1 MKLVYKLLSRRI
13 SAWQWAGFFLAN
25 LLGTCIV
32 LGSVQFYHDV
42 APLFRSGDSFMKP
55 GYLVVAKHVSTLRT
69 LGGAGT
75 GFSPDEVD
83 ELRRQPFTRSVGEFT
98 PAGFEVYASVAAG
111 PGGPAFGTEMFF
123 EALPDAYVDVDLAH
137 WRYEPGSGEVPVVVP
152 RNYLNLYNF
161 GFARSRGLPTLSE
174 GMISLVGINLVLR
187 GPGGTM
193 RLRGRITGFSDRL
206 NTILVPQTF
215 MDEANARLAPD
226 ADKRPSRLIVEVKN
240 PADARIARF
249 LHDRGYDT
257 EADGDAAGKATY
269 FLRLTT
275 GLVMGVGVVICLLA
289 FYVLL
294 LSVFILL
301 QKHTEKLDTLLLLG
315 YTPAQAAR
323 PFHTL
328 CIGLNT
334 ATLLLATG
342 MAAWLR
348 TRYLPAFGELY
359 PAYEAGPVWPALATA
374 LGLYLLTAALHYACV
389 SRKVAAVWHMHR
401 TRPAARRATRRR
413 QQP

>member
-32 LGSVQFYHDV
+32 LGSVQLYHDV
-42 APLFRSGDSFMKP
+42 TPIFRSGDSFMKP
-55 GYLVVAKHVSTLRT
+55 EYLVVAKHVSTLRT
-69 LGGAGT
+69 LRGADT
-75 GFSPDEVD
+75 GFEPDEVD
-83 ELRRQPFTRSVGEFT
+83 ELRRQPFTLSVGEFT
-98 PAGFEVYASVAAG
+98 PAGFEVYASMAAG
-111 PGGPAFGTEMFF
+111 TGGPAFGTEMFF
-123 EALPDAYVDVDLAH
+123 EALPDAYLDVDLTRWH
-137 WRYEPGSGEVPVVVP
+137 YEPGSGEVPVVVP

-161 GFARSRGLPTLSE
+161 GFARSRGLPALSE
-174 GMISLVGINLVLR
+174 GMISLVGINLLLR

-193 RLRGRITGFSDRL
+193 RLRGHITGFSNRL

-215 MDEANARLAPD
+215 MDEANAQLAPD
-226 ADKRPSRLIVEVKN
+226 AAKRPSRLIVEVKN

-257 EADGDAAGKATY
+257 EDNGDAAGKATY

-289 FYVLL
+289 FYILL

-315 YTPAQAAR
+315 YTPSRVAQ

-334 ATLLLATG
+334 ATLLLAAG

-359 PAYEAGPVWPALATA
+359 PAYEAGPIWPALITA
-374 LGLYLLTAALHYACV
+374 LGLYLLTAVLNYICV
-389 SRKVAAVWHMHR
+389 RRKIASVWYMHR
-401 TRPAARRATRRR
+401 TQPSGHRASCGRK
-413 QQP
+413 QP